1 MSNVLRSIAS
11 RITTHHLVAAKPTS
25 PDSNSKFLKG
35 ADIYSLLMLSKN
47 PAKMVIEIKGLDGSR
62 LDQKCMNESGPT
74 ILLTKT
80 TRLFIQFN
88 FFTEYGC
95 NELLLYMTTAR
106 AKILFLELS
115 EQDRTLS

>member
-1 MSNVLRSIAS
+1 
-11 RITTHHLVAAKPTS
+11 
-25 PDSNSKFLKG
+25 
-35 ADIYSLLMLSKN
+35 MLSKN

-74 ILLTKT
+74 ILLTKSPDKNHPIVHP
-80 TRLFIQFN
+80 IQ

-115 EQDRTLS
+115 ERDRTLS